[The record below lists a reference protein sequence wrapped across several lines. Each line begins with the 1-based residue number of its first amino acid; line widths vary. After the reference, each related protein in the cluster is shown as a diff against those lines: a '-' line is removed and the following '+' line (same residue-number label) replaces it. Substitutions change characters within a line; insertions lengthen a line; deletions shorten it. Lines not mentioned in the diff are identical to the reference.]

1 MSAVPPIASLFD
13 LTSKTALIT
22 GGSRGIGLHTA
33 TGLLLAG
40 ASLVILVSRKHEGEH
55 GLDQAVTKL
64 NALSNIKGKAIGI
77 ACNVAVT
84 EEIEGLVQRVK
95 AILGEAGKKG
105 LDILVCN
112 AGATW
117 GGPFE
122 PTPDWSS
129 KKVLDL
135 NVRGVFNLCRL

>member
-1 MSAVPPIASLFD
+1 MIILSSSPLTTHTISHGTTTNTAPP
-13 LTSKTALIT
+13 TS
-22 GGSRGIGLHTA
+22 GLHTA

-40 ASLVILVSRKHEGEH
+40 AHLTVLVSRKSGGEH
-55 GLDQAVTKL
+55 GLDQAVTRL
-64 NALSNIKGKAIGI
+64 NALPNIKGRALGI
-77 ACNVAVT
+77 ACNAADA
-84 EEIEGLVQRVK
+84 EEIERLVGQVGEILRKEGK
-95 AILGEAGKKG
+95 AG

-129 KKVLDL
+129 AKILDL